1 MSSFTIGALARAA
14 NVNVETI
21 RFYERRGL
29 IEQPVR
35 RASGYRQ
42 YSDSDLAHIEFI
54 RRAKSLGFTLTEIG
68 ELLGPDGSGSADDVM
83 RAARVKLK
91 ELDEERD
98 RLQARQDRLS
108 KLVKGCEDGM
118 PGCVTLEIL
127 GPN

>member
-1 MSSFTIGALARAA
+1 VSAFTIGALAQAA

-42 YSDSDLAHIEFI
+42 YSDSDLARIEFI
-54 RRAKSLGFTLTEIG
+54 RRAKLLGFTLNEIR
-68 ELLGPDGSGSADDVM
+68 ELLGPDGARSTNDVM

-91 ELDEERD
+91 ELDEEHD
-98 RLQARQDRLS
+98 RLQARQHRLS
-108 KLVKGCEDGM
+108 QLLKVCQDGM
-118 PGCVTLEIL
+118 PGCVTLDIG
-127 GPN
+127 GPK